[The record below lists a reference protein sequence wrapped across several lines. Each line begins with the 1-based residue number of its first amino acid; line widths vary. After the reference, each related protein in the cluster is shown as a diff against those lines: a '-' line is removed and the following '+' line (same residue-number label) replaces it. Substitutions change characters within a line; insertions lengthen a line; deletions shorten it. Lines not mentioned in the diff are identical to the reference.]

1 MKRRLFLISASL
13 ILIFVAM
20 FAFQQWTQAQ
30 APAQGGANRG
40 SGQGGTPSGM
50 MMMQLLPLEMEW
62 TQISFSMN
70 VSDDVLIKARKAFQ
84 DTWNK
89 RKAIMDKADPNGDD
103 ENARRAMRDG
113 LTKLK
118 TELNTKLKAILTP
131 KQMEDLAKWE
141 KENQN
146 RFRQRQAGSTGG
158 GQPGGARP

>member
-1 MKRRLFLISASL
+1 MKRKFFLISASL
-13 ILIFVAM
+13 VLIFVAM

-30 APAQGGANRG
+30 APTQG
-40 SGQGGTPSGM
+40 SGSRGGGQSGPPTGM
-50 MMMQLLPLEMEW
+50 MMMQILPLEMEW
-62 TQISFSMN
+62 TQISFALN

-84 DTWNK
+84 DTWTK

-118 TELNTKLKAILTP
+118 TELNTKLKAILAP
-131 KQMEDLAKWE
+131 KQMEVLAKWE

-146 RFRQRQAGSTGG
+146 RARQRQAGGSGG
-158 GQPGGARP
+158 EQPGGARP